1 MLRVIH
7 EMPAAYA
14 VIRGSETFETIQ
26 GNVYFY
32 EVYNGTILVGEIFG
46 IPDEVEKE
54 SGGFLGFHIHEGG
67 SCTGSP
73 EEAFAFAG
81 GHLNPEKEPHPKHQ
95 GDLPPLLSHRGIAWM
110 EVYTGR
116 FYPEDVIGKTIIIH
130 DCPDDFRTQPSGG
143 SGRKIA
149 CGEIEGWEKS

>member
-7 EMPAAYA
+7 EMPVAHA

-32 EVYNGTILVGEIFG
+32 EVYNGTVLVGEIFG

-54 SGGFLGFHIHEGG
+54 SGGFLGFHIHEGK
-67 SCTGSP
+67 SCTGSR

-81 GHLNPEKEPHPKHQ
+81 GHLNPEEEPHPKHQ
-95 GDLPPLLSHRGIAWM
+95 GDLPPLLIHRGIAWM

-130 DCPDDFRTQPSGG
+130 DHPDDFQTQPSGG

>member
-7 EMPAAYA
+7 EMPVAHA

-32 EVYNGTILVGEIFG
+32 EVYNGTVLVGEIFG

-54 SGGFLGFHIHEGG
+54 SGGFLGFHIHEGKSCMG
-67 SCTGSP
+67 SR

-81 GHLNPEKEPHPKHQ
+81 GHLNPEEEPHPRHQ
-95 GDLPPLLSHRGIAWM
+95 GDLPPLLIHRGIAWM

-130 DCPDDFRTQPSGG
+130 DHPDDFQTQPSGG

>member
-7 EMPAAYA
+7 EMPVAHA

-32 EVYNGTILVGEIFG
+32 EVYNGTVLVGEIFG

-54 SGGFLGFHIHEGG
+54 SGGFLGFHIHEGK
-67 SCTGSP
+67 SCTGSR

-81 GHLNPEKEPHPKHQ
+81 GHLNPEEEPHPKHQ
-95 GDLPPLLSHRGIAWM
+95 GDLSPLLIHRGIAWM

-130 DCPDDFRTQPSGG
+130 DHPDDFQTQPSGG

>member
-7 EMPAAYA
+7 EMPVAHA

-32 EVYNGTILVGEIFG
+32 EVYNGTVLVGEIFG

-54 SGGFLGFHIHEGG
+54 SGGFLGFHIHEGK
-67 SCTGSP
+67 SCTGSR
-73 EEAFAFAG
+73 EEAFAFAE
-81 GHLNPEKEPHPKHQ
+81 GHLNPEEEPHPKHQ
-95 GDLPPLLSHRGIAWM
+95 GDLPPLLIHRGIAWM

-130 DCPDDFRTQPSGG
+130 DHPDDFQTQPSGG